1 MSRVLEARARRR
13 LAAEIGTIRKP
24 HGGAL
29 RVALAYPNRYFIG
42 MSNVGFQA
50 VYRFWNEL
58 PDVVCERVFLPDAE
72 ELREYRRTG
81 LPLLTLESRTPV
93 REFDVLAFSVTFE
106 PDELNL
112 VRMLELAR
120 IPPLARDRG
129 DSYPLVL
136 AGGPVTFLNPEPMAP
151 FLDVVAIGE
160 AEALLPPLTQALRAG
175 LSRPELLSAL
185 DAEEGFTVASR
196 HDAGS
201 RDRRVVRA
209 KMGKGGD
216 FPPPATYVL
225 TSDTEMSGKFLVE
238 VSRGCPTLCS
248 FCWAGY
254 NYLPKRSFEV
264 ERILEAARA
273 AREHTSEIGLVS
285 TAVGAHRDIV
295 PLLEALKDMKFRV
308 SVSSLRFED
317 LKADLLEPLS
327 ASGEK
332 TLAVAPE
339 VGTDRLRFAIN
350 KRVPNDEILEK
361 TDLILSRG
369 IENLKLYLMVG
380 LPTEGEEDLEGMV
393 DLVEGIRAL
402 LLEHGRARGHLGR
415 IIPSINPFIP
425 KPGTPF
431 QRHPMESTSELQRKM
446 RKLERAFALIPNV
459 EAHFKSPRQ
468 EKLQAL
474 LSLGDRRL
482 APVLIRMARGEAD
495 LRRAMKDEGLD
506 LDFYVHR
513 ERAKD
518 EVLPWAYIDN
528 GMKPELLERQYQKAL
543 SSTAPALSIA

>member
-1 MSRVLEARARRR
+1 
-13 LAAEIGTIRKP
+13 
-24 HGGAL
+24 
-29 RVALAYPNRYFIG
+29 VALAYPNRYFIG

-93 REFDVLAFSVTFE
+93 REFDVLAFSVTLE